1 MSKRRTWVFLFV
13 LVYAILLASLW
24 NSLKSIL
31 SWYKHQ
37 AQPSSSGWPALY
49 ASVLLGAVF
58 GVLSMVAALAVAVP
72 ATLVTWITVVVL
84 LAFFGKPKRT
94 LVLEGRKI
102 TREIVGSV
110 FKILLKEGNLV
121 AAVCA
126 VLGYFALIRKN
137 SGEWLSWIGSLFSW
151 RSGFGFVDIWRKCR
165 FWELFLSFF
174 HLETLFV
181 FLLIWLWLEVTKA
194 KTSLWKHLF
203 LFLFVLC
210 INRMTTCC
218 FHTFKIYLFTGTIFF
233 QSLHYAIHIGGMA
246 CHYFQFKSYNLHFVL
261 ELLKIVS
268 MLHLTTF
275 INLSTYLSF
284 WKH

>member
-1 MSKRRTWVFLFV
+1 MEAPPSTSPTSPPPLPPPPSSSSSSSSSSSYTLFITIMSKRRTWVFLFV

-58 GVLSMVAALAVAVP
+58 GLLSMVAALAVAVP

-102 TREIVGSV
+102 TREIVGFV

-137 SGEWLSWIGSLFSW
+137 SGE
-151 RSGFGFVDIWRKCR
+151 
-165 FWELFLSFF
+165 
-174 HLETLFV
+174 
-181 FLLIWLWLEVTKA
+181 
-194 KTSLWKHLF
+194 
-203 LFLFVLC
+203 
-210 INRMTTCC
+210 
-218 FHTFKIYLFTGTIFF
+218 
-233 QSLHYAIHIGGMA
+233 
-246 CHYFQFKSYNLHFVL
+246 
-261 ELLKIVS
+261 
-268 MLHLTTF
+268 
-275 INLSTYLSF
+275 
-284 WKH
+284 